1 MTGWGIALCDLRVCR
16 FVLAFKGVGRQPTSL
31 ARCVL
36 TLEHCAATRPGPD
49 SRAIPPERLLKEL
62 AMSKVALSVYE
73 SRTIA
78 RALRV
83 MEKSLVVRDVVF
95 ESPALVRQY
104 LALRLFNLE
113 AEVFMV
119 LLLDAQN
126 RLIEARELFRG
137 TVSQTVVYPREVVKA
152 ALLANASAV
161 IFAHN
166 HPSGMPDPSQA
177 DKMLTD
183 ALRSALTTV
192 DVRVLDH
199 IIVAGPKTT
208 SFAERGWL

>member
-1 MTGWGIALCDLRVCR
+1 MEA
-16 FVLAFKGVGRQPTSL
+16 
-31 ARCVL
+31 
-36 TLEHCAATRPGPD
+36 
-49 SRAIPPERLLKEL
+49 
-62 AMSKVALSVYE
+62 AMSQVPLSVYE
-73 SRTIA
+73 ARTIA

-95 ESPALVRQY
+95 DSPALVRQY
-104 LALRLFNLE
+104 LSLRLFNLE

-161 IFAHN
+161 IFAQSVARHRMRLMC
-166 HPSGMPDPSQA
+166 PESLCAQ
-177 DKMLTD
+177 
-183 ALRSALTTV
+183 ALRV
-192 DVRVLDH
+192 PWWNR
-199 IIVAGPKTT
+199 AGRRR
-208 SFAERGWL
+208 RGT

>member
-1 MTGWGIALCDLRVCR
+1 
-16 FVLAFKGVGRQPTSL
+16 
-31 ARCVL
+31 
-36 TLEHCAATRPGPD
+36 
-49 SRAIPPERLLKEL
+49 
-62 AMSKVALSVYE
+62 MSQVPLSVYE
-73 SRTIA
+73 ARTIA

-95 ESPALVRQY
+95 DSPALVRQY
-104 LALRLFNLE
+104 LSLRLFNLE
-113 AEVFMV
+113 SEVFMV

-166 HPSGMPDPSQA
+166 HPSGVPDPSQA
-177 DKMLTD
+177 DRMLTD
-183 ALRSALTTV
+183 ALRGALTTV

>member
-1 MTGWGIALCDLRVCR
+1 M
-16 FVLAFKGVGRQPTSL
+16 LASSGEITAP
-31 ARCVL
+31 CN
-36 TLEHCAATRPGPD
+36 
-49 SRAIPPERLLKEL
+49 
-62 AMSKVALSVYE
+62 
-73 SRTIA
+73 
-78 RALRV
+78 
-83 MEKSLVVRDVVF
+83 VVF
-95 ESPALVRQY
+95 DSPARVRQY
-104 LALRLFNLE
+104 LSLRLFNLE

-161 IFAHN
+161 IFARN
-166 HPSGMPDPSQA
+166 HPIGVPDPSQA